1 MERLGLA
8 SAQASHLR
16 AELARPRVVVVD
28 ERLEEIEDDRPDQ
41 IIQPSSS

>member
-8 SAQASHLR
+8 SAQASHLG